1 MTDLIYSNLSLAF
14 DLCEKQWQNTFRASS
29 PESDKVELLTNFAR
43 VSKRLGDYASLT
55 GDLGASVKYYQK
67 AGDIRS
73 KIGNSSTDREL
84 AEM

>member
-14 DLCEKQWQNTFRASS
+14 ELCEAQWHVAFNSS
-29 PESDKVELLTNFAR
+29 ITEQEKVELLTNYAR

-55 GDLGASVKYYQK
+55 GDLGVSVKHYQK
-67 AGDIRS
+67 AIDIRG
-73 KIGNSSTDREL
+73 KIANSATDREL